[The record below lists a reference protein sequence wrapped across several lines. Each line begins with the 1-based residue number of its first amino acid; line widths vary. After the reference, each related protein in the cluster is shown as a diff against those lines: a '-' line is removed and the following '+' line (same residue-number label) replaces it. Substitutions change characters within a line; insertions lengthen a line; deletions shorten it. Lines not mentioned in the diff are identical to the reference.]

1 MTLQRCSAQCRLSHA
16 NPHACS
22 AAQPWFPH
30 KWVYAQYVC
39 LDNATHIYSLATT
52 VLSEELATVCSYG
65 TAWKHQAPH
74 SGSEN
79 EDVSK
84 GQSGSSLS
92 LNLP

>member
-1 MTLQRCSAQCRLSHA
+1 MR
-16 NPHACS
+16 
-22 AAQPWFPH
+22 AAQRSHDMNIVPTQ

-65 TAWKHQAPH
+65 TARKHQAPH

-79 EDVSK
+79 EDVFK